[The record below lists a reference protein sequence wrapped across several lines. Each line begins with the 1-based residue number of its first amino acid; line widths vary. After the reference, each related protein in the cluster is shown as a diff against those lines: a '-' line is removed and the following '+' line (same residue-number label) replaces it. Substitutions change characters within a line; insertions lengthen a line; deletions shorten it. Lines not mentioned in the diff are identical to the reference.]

1 MVLRPRVANGDTSSR
16 GRRGL
21 RLAAVAGLAAIAG
34 WNGLEAFTAAP
45 PQLRPAG
52 GFTVVEELPRGL
64 VCRAAYGDQQ
74 REEWS
79 PIPQWRGEKTYHPS
93 RDLQADEHRQWY
105 HLDAEGKVL
114 GHFAQAVAALLRGK
128 DSPLYDPTRDVGA
141 FVVVTNC
148 EKIRVTGKKYH
159 YKLYFRNLSF
169 KPGHLKVE
177 RFKDLQKRF
186 PERIIM
192 RAVWGSM
199 PSTPSCRRIFK
210 ERLKLFSGPNHL
222 YYEKDPVEYPM
233 HTIRDCTP
241 DLNLRKRDRAR
252 VWAANRPKVL
262 EIEKREEAEANKLLL
277 SDYKAFLANQ
287 FSTEGDE
294 AAERLELD
302 ELAYKAERSRMAKVV
317 KENEGKPTTKQ
328 AIRMYLGT
336 ELPRKRVSG
345 NQGSRIGSRKWR

>member
-1 MVLRPRVANGDTSSR
+1 MVLRPRVANGDIPGR
-16 GRRGL
+16 GKRGL
-21 RLAAVAGLAAIAG
+21 RLAVVAGLAAVAS
-34 WNGLEAFTAAP
+34 WHGLEAFTAAP

-64 VCRAAYGDQQ
+64 VCRAAYGD
-74 REEWS
+74 RDRSRKEWN
-79 PIPQWRGEKTYHPS
+79 PEPQWRGEKTFHPNT
-93 RDLQADEHRQWY
+93 DLQADEHRQWY

-114 GHFAQAVAALLRGK
+114 GHFAQVVAALLRGK

-199 PSTPSCRRIFK
+199 PATPR
-210 ERLKLFSGPNHL
+210 
-222 YYEKDPVEYPM
+222 
-233 HTIRDCTP
+233 
-241 DLNLRKRDRAR
+241 
-252 VWAANRPKVL
+252 
-262 EIEKREEAEANKLLL
+262 
-277 SDYKAFLANQ
+277 
-287 FSTEGDE
+287 
-294 AAERLELD
+294 
-302 ELAYKAERSRMAKVV
+302 
-317 KENEGKPTTKQ
+317 
-328 AIRMYLGT
+328 
-336 ELPRKRVSG
+336 
-345 NQGSRIGSRKWR
+345 